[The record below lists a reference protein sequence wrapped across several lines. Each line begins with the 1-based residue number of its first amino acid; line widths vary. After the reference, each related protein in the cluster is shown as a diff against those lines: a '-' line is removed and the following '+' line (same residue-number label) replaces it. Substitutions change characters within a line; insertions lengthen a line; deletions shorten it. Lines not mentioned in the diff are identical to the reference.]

1 MRRAIT
7 HIHTFTLRQHL
18 SAESL
23 PGIDC
28 TFRTV
33 ARACFPVVTCRQSST
48 HGRQPQG
55 RPCAT
60 SVHTR
65 YCLPL
70 STPPNQQTPRNHCA
84 SYAIPSRWERRRDP
98 SWHSRRQSSGSR
110 QRKARRP
117 PTSVVQ
123 RSAARPQQ
131 WYTLASYR
139 SLSTSAR
146 SYSSPRRTWALT
158 RGIVRGRVVLRHGP
172 ADRPSLGRLAL
183 ASSAPRPP
191 PTSCHTAGFPAPV
204 APAVG
209 HRFAA
214 ASRFS
219 ALPHRSFRCR
229 HRCRFSIVAPQGSLD
244 VVTIRAAALQGL
256 TLRVSLSQ
264 RLSHRSFRCRHRCC
278 FSIVAPQ
285 GSLDV
290 VSIRAATLQGPTLR
304 VSLSQRRIV
313 CCAFACP
320 HCRCCRRAVIARPL
334 APPSQSVPLTP
345 ARRFDRASA
354 PSCCRH
360 LVVAVVPKPSP
371 PSPCAR
377 GFCVAPGRLRRVQ
390 LERWSSPRVRIRM
403 NSTASWLFPPTIV

>member
-7 HIHTFTLRQHL
+7 HIHTFTIRQHL

-33 ARACFPVVTCRQSST
+33 ARACFPVVTCRQSSA
-48 HGRQPQG
+48 HGRQPLG

-110 QRKARRP
+110 QRKAQRP

-158 RGIVRGRVVLRHGP
+158 RGIVRGRVVWRHDLAG
-172 ADRPSLGRLAL
+172 RSSLGRRAL
-183 ASSAPRPP
+183 SSSTSRPTP
-191 PTSCHTAGFPAPV
+191 YSSHAAGSPDSA
-204 APAVG
+204 APAV
-209 HRFAA
+209 
-214 ASRFS
+214 SRTH
-219 ALPHRSFRCR
+219 L
-229 HRCRFSIVAPQGSLD
+229 
-244 VVTIRAAALQGL
+244 AAALR
-256 TLRVSLSQ
+256 LRTSAVGPGPSST
-264 RLSHRSFRCRHRCC
+264 SCCHR
-278 FSIVAPQ
+278 
-285 GSLDV
+285 
-290 VSIRAATLQGPTLR
+290 
-304 VSLSQRRIV
+304 RR
-313 CCAFACP
+313 
-320 HCRCCRRAVIARPL
+320 RRRQL
-334 APPSQSVPLTP
+334 PPSSLVILT
-345 ARRFDRASA
+345 A
-354 PSCCRH
+354 
-360 LVVAVVPKPSP
+360 
-371 PSPCAR
+371 
-377 GFCVAPGRLRRVQ
+377 
-390 LERWSSPRVRIRM
+390 
-403 NSTASWLFPPTIV
+403 

>member
-70 STPPNQQTPRNHCA
+70 STSPNQQTPRNHCV

-172 ADRPSLGRLAL
+172 ADRPSLGHLAL

-256 TLRVSLSQ
+256 
-264 RLSHRSFRCRHRCC
+264 
-278 FSIVAPQ
+278 
-285 GSLDV
+285 
-290 VSIRAATLQGPTLR
+290 TLR